1 FFEENETVNC
11 VATAREIRSGR
22 ILAIHRVTVPGSGP
36 AEAMRSA
43 AGLARRLLGGTWR
56 MLATQTEA
64 GVPLPVLMHL
74 ASTQPDHEH
83 GSLADSDERL
93 QKLEA
98 LHENRYVAAW
108 KENEARL
115 KGLLKASPEDGV
127 LKIMYATHIHS
138 KYISFGH
145 VLFQNGFDD
154 RARDEDEIESLVL
167 AALPHVQS
175 QPEYAIM
182 AAKLLHF
189 LDRGYGGLARN
200 LAEDAYRS
208 SVSAAGSL
216 AIIGQLRAF

>member
-1 FFEENETVNC
+1 
-11 VATAREIRSGR
+11 
-22 ILAIHRVTVPGSGP
+22 
-36 AEAMRSA
+36 
-43 AGLARRLLGGTWR
+43 
-56 MLATQTEA
+56 
-64 GVPLPVLMHL
+64 
-74 ASTQPDHEH
+74 
-83 GSLADSDERL
+83 
-93 QKLEA
+93 A

-216 AIIGQLRAF
+216 AIIGQLRPFAGQAEAALRCIAQALNLVTRGSKAHLYTLTIRMQALRAVADFDRLRDAKRELYRVSGAAMFFYEPMFANPDALSIRAKAAVMVLSREK